1 MSYWVED
8 LKAYLTE
15 EELQAYNELKEELQ
29 AQKKQKLKKQLI
41 QQYKDQFKDLA
52 DKYGVTLK

>member
-15 EELQAYNELKEELQ
+15 EELQAYNELRAELQ
-29 AQKKQKLKKQLI
+29 AQKKQVLKNQLI
-41 QQYKDQFKDLA
+41 QKYRDQLKDLA

>member
-15 EELQAYNELKEELQ
+15 EELQAYNELKAELQ
-29 AQKKQKLKKQLI
+29 AQKKQDIKKQLI
-41 QQYKDQFKDLA
+41 QTKISSK
-52 DKYGVTLK
+52 T